1 MWSQGEDGSLGG
13 RCPPPLHGHV
23 VEAAGKPHGAH
34 DGPEQHVHDPATD
47 VRPSGQRL
55 AAHACRGDT
64 DPRWCQHPCSQARA
78 PVTLE
83 TQSFSRERGWE
94 TDLQGQGPALPP
106 PSSLRHTVD
115 TLDSGVWAEEEG
127 PRPQGR
133 HQKRRGRTHPR
144 QYITEPGAL
153 RSSREQEKESM
164 CENQLSPAEIPVP
177 QKGWKMERE
186 SPRTCRKKPGRNHE
200 TRRKQLLRL
209 KEGTGPGTMS
219 RR

>member
-23 VEAAGKPHGAH
+23 VEAAGEPHGAH

-47 VRPSGQRL
+47 TRPSGQRL
-55 AAHACRGDT
+55 AAHARRGDT
-64 DPRWCQHPCSQARA
+64 DPRWCQHPCSRARA

-83 TQSFSRERGWE
+83 TQSFSRERGWQ

-153 RSSREQEKESM
+153 RSSREQEKACVKINCLLQKCQRPRKAGKWRGNRPEHAGKSPDRTM
-164 CENQLSPAEIPVP
+164 RHEENSF
-177 QKGWKMERE
+177 
-186 SPRTCRKKPGRNHE
+186 SD
-200 TRRKQLLRL
+200 
-209 KEGTGPGTMS
+209 
-219 RR
+219 